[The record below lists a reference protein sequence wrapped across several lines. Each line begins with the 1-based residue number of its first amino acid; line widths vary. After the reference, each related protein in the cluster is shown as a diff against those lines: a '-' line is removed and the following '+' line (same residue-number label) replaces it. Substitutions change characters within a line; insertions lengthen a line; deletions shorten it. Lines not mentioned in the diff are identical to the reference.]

1 MSMTQ
6 HKGLLGRTLTE
17 SWRREMQAA
26 RLYEQAAKMETDPKR
41 RSLLKQLA
49 AVEQTH
55 AELWAAKMIQAGA
68 QASLPDH
75 LETANED
82 NLSNEQLLQRLDE
95 LEQSNAAWYSSLRH
109 VLDDSEMLGIIDR
122 IDEEEA
128 NHDSTVRALFAAP
141 THHITENLTRMLSV
155 ERWHKRESAG
165 WLGDA
170 IYGVNDGLG
179 AIFGIIAGVAGY
191 TANSHTV
198 LVSGFFGAVAST
210 LSMGVGAW
218 LSTRSKN
225 ELAHS
230 EQEHERREILEQPEL
245 EKEELNLLYQL
256 KGFTQNEATEISER
270 LAGEPEQFLK
280 AMSQEELGIH
290 EDNAGNPWSSAG
302 IGSLSTFIG
311 GVLPL
316 IPFFFMAGTAAIIA
330 AALVSIVAHFAVGA
344 AKSIVTVRTWWSSGL
359 EMTAAGIIVG
369 IVSYGIGLLGTL
381 LIHV

>member
-1 MSMTQ
+1 MSMAQ
-6 HKGLLGRTLTE
+6 QKDVIGKTLAE
-17 SWRREMQAA
+17 SWRREMEAA
-26 RLYEQAAKMETDPKR
+26 RLYGRAASLESDPKR

-49 AVEQTH
+49 AVEEAH
-55 AELWAAKMIQAGA
+55 AELWATKMIEAGA
-68 QASLPDH
+68 QAALPQD
-75 LETANED
+75 LDTKEETLD
-82 NLSNEQLLQRLDE
+82 NEQLLQRLDE

-109 VLDDSEMLGIIDR
+109 VFDDREIIDIIDR

-128 NHDSTVRALFAAP
+128 NHDSTVRSLFSAP
-141 THHITENLTRMLSV
+141 AQHITEHLTRLLST

-170 IYGVNDGLG
+170 IYGINDGLG

-230 EQEHERREILEQPEL
+230 EQEHERREIMEHPEL
-245 EKEELNLLYQL
+245 EKEELRLLYQL

-270 LAGEPEQFLK
+270 LAHEPDQFLK

-316 IPFFFMAGTAAIIA
+316 IPFFFLTGTSAIVA

-344 AKSIVTVRTWWSSGL
+344 AKSIVTVRSWWASGL
-359 EMTAAGIIVG
+359 EMTVAGIIVG
-369 IVSYGIGLLGTL
+369 IVSYGVGLLGTV

>member
-1 MSMTQ
+1 MSMAQ
-6 HKGLLGRTLTE
+6 QKDVVGKTLAE
-17 SWRREMQAA
+17 SWRREMEAA
-26 RLYEQAAKMETDPKR
+26 RLYGRAAALEKDPKR

-49 AVEQTH
+49 AVEETH
-55 AELWAAKMIQAGA
+55 AELWAAKMIEAGA
-68 QASLPDH
+68 QASLPQQLD
-75 LETANED
+75 TRED
-82 NLSNEQLLQRLDE
+82 TFTNEQLLQRLDE
-95 LEQSNAAWYSSLRH
+95 LEQSNAAWYDSLRH
-109 VLDDSEMLGIIDR
+109 VFDDREILGIIDR

-128 NHDSTVRALFAAP
+128 HHDSTVRSLFAAP
-141 THHITENLTRMLSV
+141 THHITEHLSRLLGA

-230 EQEHERREILEQPEL
+230 EQEHERREILENPEL
-245 EKEELNLLYQL
+245 EKEELRLLYQL
-256 KGFTQNEATEISER
+256 KGFTQNEAADISER
-270 LAGEPEQFLK
+270 LSNEPEQFLK

-316 IPFFFMAGTAAIIA
+316 IPFFFLTGAPAILA

-344 AKSIVTVRTWWSSGL
+344 AKSIVTVRTWWASGL
-359 EMTAAGIIVG
+359 EMTVAGIIVG
-369 IVSYGIGLLGTL
+369 IVSYGVGLLGTL